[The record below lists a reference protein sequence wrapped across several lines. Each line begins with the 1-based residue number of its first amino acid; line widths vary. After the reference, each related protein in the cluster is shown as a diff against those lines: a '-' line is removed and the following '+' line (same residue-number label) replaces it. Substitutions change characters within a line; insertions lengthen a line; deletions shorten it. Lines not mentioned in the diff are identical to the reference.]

1 MRAAKMTIEILEKKQ
16 RTSRIVKHN
25 GIIYLS
31 GYVTAD
37 ATKDI
42 TEQTRTM
49 LAKVDERLIQA

>member
-1 MRAAKMTIEILEKKQ
+1 MTIEILEKKQ